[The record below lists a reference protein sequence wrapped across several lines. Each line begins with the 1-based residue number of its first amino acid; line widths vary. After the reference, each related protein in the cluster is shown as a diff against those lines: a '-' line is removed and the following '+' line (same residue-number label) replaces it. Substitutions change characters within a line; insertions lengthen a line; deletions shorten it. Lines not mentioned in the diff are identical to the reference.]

1 VSPDLVSKIQI
12 WRHRAKEGTLSE
24 ADMAEAILALRGDR
38 KSASIAS
45 DTSRR
50 KTAKAVVPD
59 ADDMLKE
66 LGIDL

>member
-12 WRHRAKEGTLSE
+12 WRQRSRDGSLTE
-24 ADMAEAILALRGDR
+24 ADMAEAVLALRGDR
-38 KSASIAS
+38 KSAAIAS

>member
-1 VSPDLVSKIQI
+1 MSPDLVSRVQI
-12 WRHRAKEGTLSE
+12 WRQRAKEGSLTE
-24 ADMAEAILALRGDR
+24 ADMAEAIAAIRGDR
-38 KSASIAS
+38 KSAAIAS